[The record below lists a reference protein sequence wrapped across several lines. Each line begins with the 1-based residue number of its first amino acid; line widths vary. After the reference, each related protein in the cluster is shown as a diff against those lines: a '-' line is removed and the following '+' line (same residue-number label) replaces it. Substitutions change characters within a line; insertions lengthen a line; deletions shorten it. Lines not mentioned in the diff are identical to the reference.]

1 MVATT
6 SESTPGTPLDELAR
20 SAVDAWSRGDG
31 PAYRELTG
39 PDFAYEETATGRRVT
54 GVDRV
59 LDEWRA
65 LRAAYPDVTVEVL
78 GVEIRGQ
85 TTLTQVAWRGT
96 GAGGDRDGKRLE
108 LWDLVTTRWRDGRAV
123 TERHHV
129 GMLGLA

>member
-1 MVATT
+1 MAATT
-6 SESTPGTPLDELAR
+6 SESTPMTPLDELAR
-20 SAVDAWSRGDG
+20 SAVDAWNRGDG

-39 PDFAYEETATGRRVT
+39 TGFTYEETATGRRVV
-54 GVDRV
+54 GVDRM
-59 LDEWRA
+59 LDEWRG

-96 GAGGDRDGKRLE
+96 GAGGDRDGKHLE

-123 TERHHV
+123 AERHHI
-129 GMLGLA
+129 GMLGLV

>member
-1 MVATT
+1 V
-6 SESTPGTPLDELAR
+6 TPLDTLAR
-20 SAVDAWSRGDG
+20 AAVDAWSRGDG
-31 PAYRELTG
+31 PAYRELTDDG
-39 PDFAYEETATGRRVT
+39 YVYEEAATGRRVV

-65 LRAAYPDVTVEVL
+65 LRSSYPDATVELL
-78 GVEIRGQ
+78 GVEVRGQ
-85 TTLTQVAWRGT
+85 TTLAQVAWRGT
-96 GAGGDRDGKRLE
+96 GCGGDRDGKRLE

>member
-1 MVATT
+1 M
-6 SESTPGTPLDELAR
+6 SLDELAR

-31 PAYRELTG
+31 PAYRALTDPG
-39 PDFAYEETATGRRVT
+39 FAYEETVSGRRLV

-65 LRAAYPDVTVEVL
+65 LRTAFPDVSVEVL

-129 GMLGLA
+129 GMLGLT